1 MKALITNITGLRP
14 ATLLKKIL
22 WHRCFPVNFTK
33 LLRTPFLQNTSG
45 WLLLDFQIQTQIW
58 RNVRPVFS
66 ICVTVMKVYLLS
78 LDMNLR
84 LNLKIF
90 QEILS
95 KLHGNYQQ
103 YIEDESDP
111 NLGKSVTYKQ
121 SLGYSTFARKWI

>member
-1 MKALITNITGLRP
+1 
-14 ATLLKKIL
+14 
-22 WHRCFPVNFTK
+22 
-33 LLRTPFLQNTSG
+33 
-45 WLLLDFQIQTQIW
+45 
-58 RNVRPVFS
+58 
-66 ICVTVMKVYLLS
+66 MKVYLLS

-95 KLHGNYQQ
+95 KLHGNCQQ

-121 SLGYSTFARKWI
+121 SLG